1 MTARRRFR
9 FLKELASGG
18 FGKVYLAELTTDEG
32 FSSVVAIK
40 VLHGKWSAHTEIIQR
55 TRDEARLLGR
65 LRHRNIVR
73 VEDLTSIKGH
83 CAIVMEYLEGVDF
96 KTLVNHLVAKNE
108 RMSLRTAFEATG
120 SVAEALWAAWEQR
133 PLQGGEPL
141 RLIHRDVKPSNI
153 MLTMEGDIKLLD
165 FGTARA
171 NFETREAHTQALAFG
186 SQAYMPPERLMGE
199 PDTPAGDVFSLG
211 ITAYEILAGGAF
223 GKLHL
228 REDRYEKSLTAR
240 LDSLELPA
248 LDPELHNRV
257 KGTLRAML
265 AYEPEHRPTAA
276 QVVDIMEI
284 LADEARDAAPRR
296 FARTWVGEAMKDL
309 KHVPEGPTLEGES
322 LAEDR
327 PSSELPRTPKGAAD
341 LPSAG
346 GAGANPGGLSP
357 VPMSVQPLQEARTF
371 YPLDDDPIQLPTG
384 APRAPLAPPPKPVD
398 RSAKGRPINMPPMES
413 LMRGATDLPVED
425 AETVLDPEAAMRAVE
440 LLDEAEMPTQF
451 LGDAPGLDVPD
462 LGDPGQ
468 ATRIEEPG
476 GRKAQAW
483 RPPPP
488 TTALPPPPSSNP
500 RERSGP
506 RSIPNKAPTPPP
518 RVDAARQDEGVAQ
531 PLSPALPPSAVP
543 ETGLLGLTE
552 RHSTTP
558 ASLDEPPPPPI
569 AEGGGDA
576 PTLDREQFEQGH
588 SEPDAA
594 QAEEDQA
601 PAKKR
606 SMAPVLAVVAFAFIG
621 TVVVAGGLGW
631 WWLQKQAVEP
641 IVDPIVEVVD
651 PELPSVPASPAA
663 DLSIAP
669 ADGMGHLR
677 LQLPEGEELVITLTS
692 GMGYKLEV
700 SGQGQIDV
708 ADVPAGTLR
717 TKVRAAA
724 GGTTARGTLDVEEAK
739 TCAWQLSSI
748 DADWSQQGCE

>member
-1 MTARRRFR
+1 M
-9 FLKELASGG
+9 
-18 FGKVYLAELTTDEG
+18 YLAELTTDEG

-40 VLHGKWSAHTEIIQR
+40 VLHGKWAAHTEIVQR
-55 TRDEARLLGR
+55 ARDEARLLGR

-96 KTLVNHLVAKNE
+96 KTLVNHLVVKNE

-120 SVAEALWAAWEQR
+120 AVAEALWAAWEQK

-228 REDRYEKSLTAR
+228 REDRYEKSLDAR

-327 PSSELPRTPKGAAD
+327 PTPEAPSPAQGRSELSSSVD
-341 LPSAG
+341 
-346 GAGANPGGLSP
+346 AGANPGGLSP

-371 YPLDDDPIQLPTG
+371 YPLDDDPIELPTG
-384 APRAPLAPPPKPVD
+384 APNKPLSPPPPPVD
-398 RSAKGRPINMPPMES
+398 RSAKGRPIHMPPMES
-413 LMRGATDLPVED
+413 LVRGAADLPVED
-425 AETVLDPEAAMRAVE
+425 AETVLDPEAAMRSVE
-440 LLDEAEMPTQF
+440 LLDESEMPTQF
-451 LGDAPGLDVPD
+451 LGDVAGLDVPD
-462 LGDPGQ
+462 LGDP
-468 ATRIEEPG
+468 ALDTRVEEP
-476 GRKAQAW
+476 GRKAQTW

-500 RERSGP
+500 RESSGP
-506 RSIPNKAPTPPP
+506 MPSPIPP
-518 RVDAARQDEGVAQ
+518 ARPVLSTHSVSQRPVAQ
-531 PLSPALPPSAVP
+531 ALSPALPPSAVP

-552 RHSTTP
+552 RHPTTP
-558 ASLDEPPPPPI
+558 ASPDTPPPPPTS
-569 AEGGGDA
+569 GGEGDA
-576 PTLDREQFEQGH
+576 PTLDREEFEQG
-588 SEPDAA
+588 
-594 QAEEDQA
+594 QAEPEA
-601 PAKKR
+601 SPPEAAPTPAKKR
-606 SMAPVLAVVAFAFIG
+606 SMGPILAVAFAFFG
-621 TVVVAGGLGW
+621 TVVIAGAGGVGW
-631 WWLQKQAVEP
+631 WWMQQQRVEP
-641 IVDPIVEVVD
+641 VVAPVVEPVDPVVD
-651 PELPSVPASPAA
+651 PDLPAA
-663 DLSIAP
+663 PAVDLSVAP
-669 ADGMGHLR
+669 ADGTGHLR
-677 LQLPEGEELVITLTS
+677 LQLPEGEEVILTLTS

-724 GGTTARGTLDVEEAK
+724 GGSTARGTLDVEEAK
-739 TCAWQLSSI
+739 TCSWQLSSI
-748 DADWSQQGCE
+748 DADWSQQGCRD